1 MNSRNSVVDLCVKVG
16 SDFLLAQGAGGNV
29 SWKEKDTLWIKASG
43 TWLKDARENDIF
55 LPLDIETIRDQVL
68 NKNFRSIPQ
77 PTNGD
82 KKRPSIETWFHALL
96 PHKFVLHLHAL
107 EVLALLVRRD
117 AKDVIS
123 RTLKTNVEWAFV
135 EYLKPGEKL
144 ASRIAELLDK
154 SPDVSLLF
162 LENHGIV
169 VGAETTDEIEE
180 VILEVRAQLGQRAIA
195 VSGTRALK
203 NEGTYEAAGYLLVEN
218 DAINSLAADPSLL
231 SLVETAWAIAPDHV
245 VFLGSKPV
253 VVSDIESLSVLVLD
267 SQIRP
272 KLVFVRGLGV
282 FSDGPIDKSALDQL
296 LAYYEIL
303 VRQTSG
309 AQFRIFTETEIGELL
324 NWDAEQYRQS
334 LRK

>member
-309 AQFRIFTETEIGELL
+309 TQFRIFTETEIGELL